1 MSTATLVIR
10 IQSRPDFAEQVKQRL
25 LELSA
30 PTRTHPHCL
39 HFNLHRSLE
48 TEGLFMWYENWL
60 NRDALAEHMLRYPLQ
75 ELIGALDGMLEED
88 ATTSLWERM
97 R

>member
-1 MSTATLVIR
+1 
-10 IQSRPDFAEQVKQRL
+10 
-25 LELSA
+25 
-30 PTRTHPHCL
+30 
-39 HFNLHRSLE
+39 
-48 TEGLFMWYENWL
+48 MWYENWL